1 VVKAY
6 GSYHKHLNINTQD
19 NSLSPNVGTSI
30 CLYTDGSCHT
40 QLKKG
45 AWASIVLI
53 RDEKIILEGIA
64 TNTTHQRMEL
74 TAVIKALRYL
84 KDNNLT
90 NEKII
95 VCTDSQYV
103 ADLLKRKERF
113 IRLNYLT
120 KNLKPIRNADL
131 VKDLIEL
138 MEPLSIHFVKV
149 KAHQKSLTIGTR
161 FNREVDL
168 LVRKKMRSD
177 GYQGGTTDSTV
188 IIK

>member
-1 VVKAY
+1 MKI
-6 GSYHKHLNINTQD
+6 STED
-19 NSLSPNVGTSI
+19 NSLSPNVGTPSI

-45 AWASIVLI
+45 AWASII
-53 RDEKIILEGIA
+53 FIHHQKIILEGIV

-74 TAVIKALRYL
+74 TAIIKSLIYL
-84 KDNNLT
+84 KDHNLT
-90 NEKII
+90 HEKIT
-95 VCTDSQYV
+95 VCTDSRYV

-113 IRLNYLT
+113 IRLNFLT

-138 MEPLSIHFVKV
+138 MEPLSIDFVKV
-149 KAHQKSLTIGTR
+149 KAHQKSLTIDTR

-177 GYQGGTTDSTV
+177 G
-188 IIK
+188 

>member
-1 VVKAY
+1 LKI
-6 GSYHKHLNINTQD
+6 NIED
-19 NSLSPNVGTSI
+19 NSLSPNVGTSSI

-45 AWASIVLI
+45 AWASIILI
-53 RDEKIILEGIA
+53 RDKKIILEGIA

-74 TAVIKALRYL
+74 MAVIKALLYL

-113 IRLNYLT
+113 VRMDYST
-120 KNLKPIRNADL
+120 KNSNPIQNVDL
-131 VKDLIEL
+131 VKELIAL
-138 MEPLSIHFVKV
+138 MEPLFIHFTKV
-149 KAHQKSLTIGTR
+149 KAHQKSLTADSR
-161 FNREVDL
+161 YNREVDL
-168 LVRKKMRSD
+168 LVRKKMRAD
-177 GYQGGTTDSTV
+177 YQEGTAN
-188 IIK
+188 

>member
-1 VVKAY
+1 
-6 GSYHKHLNINTQD
+6 
-19 NSLSPNVGTSI
+19 
-30 CLYTDGSCHT
+30 
-40 QLKKG
+40 
-45 AWASIVLI
+45 
-53 RDEKIILEGIA
+53 
-64 TNTTHQRMEL
+64 MEL

-149 KAHQKSLTIGTR
+149 KAHQKSLTIDTR

-177 GYQGGTTDSTV
+177 GYQDGTADSKV
-188 IIK
+188 IIKLS